1 MLGTSLTSPPTTHSS
16 SLQLPWPPCCSSP
29 TSGPCWNVLPL
40 DTHTIHSLLPF
51 RALLTCLPFR
61 KAFSNHPA
69 ERATHWPPEF
79 PTPYLLYFL
88 PCPLSPS
95 AVLNINCFVYS
106 LLPPLKYNFH
116 GGRDFVL
123 LNLPL
128 GQYCLRAE
136 IQPVDTTSLR
146 GHTSFQWGLSKA
158 NI

>member
-29 TSGPCWNVLPL
+29 TSGPCWNVLPPPFTPSFPSGL
-40 DTHTIHSLLPF
+40 CSLVSLSGRPF
-51 RALLTCLPFR
+51 PTTLQKQQPTD
-61 KAFSNHPA
+61 
-69 ERATHWPPEF
+69 PPEF

-95 AVLNINCFVYS
+95 AVLNVNCSVYS

-128 GQYCLRAE
+128 GQFCLRAE
-136 IQPVDTTSLR
+136 IQPVDTASLR
-146 GHTSFQWGLSKA
+146 GHTSFR
-158 NI
+158 